1 VTSAVRQVSLPAP
14 HDLPAKARRENFAV
28 ASRILP
34 RPVRSDLM
42 ALYGFARLIDD
53 IGDEADG
60 DRSAMLDLAEA
71 ELDLAFAGRAGH
83 PVFVALEPPIRRH
96 GLDRE
101 PFRRLIQA
109 NRQDQVVTRY
119 PAYQDLRAYC
129 ALSADPVG
137 RLVLGVLEAATPDRI
152 AMSDRVCTGLQLVE
166 HWQDVAE
173 DLARG
178 RIYLPLEDL
187 VRFGVEETDLA
198 ADTATPDVGRL
209 MAFEVARARELLAD
223 GVPLAASL
231 PGRMGMAVA
240 GFTGGGLAALD
251 AIERGGF
258 DVLGASPR
266 PTTGRRASTV
276 LWSMA
281 RGLTGR
287 LAVGRRR
294 PPRAVGL

>member
-1 VTSAVRQVSLPAP
+1 
-14 HDLPAKARRENFAV
+14 
-28 ASRILP
+28 
-34 RPVRSDLM
+34 M

-53 IGDEADG
+53 VGDEAEG

-83 PVFVALEPPIRRH
+83 PIFVALEPPIRRH
-96 GLDRE
+96 RLDRE

-119 PAYQDLRAYC
+119 PTYQDLRTYC

-137 RLVLGVLEAATPDRI
+137 RLVLGVLGAATPDRI

-173 DLARG
+173 DLGRG
-178 RIYLPLEDL
+178 RIYLPQEDL
-187 VRFGVEETDLA
+187 TRFGVEEPDLA
-198 ADTATPDVGRL
+198 AFSAGPDVRRL
-209 MAFEVARARELLAD
+209 MEFEVARARTLLAD

-240 GFTGGGLAALD
+240 GFAGGGVAALD

-258 DVLGASPR
+258 DVLRASPR
-266 PTTGRRASTV
+266 PTTARRASTV

-281 RGLTGR
+281 RGLTRRLAGR
-287 LAVGRRR
+287 RRRPSSAVGR
-294 PPRAVGL
+294 

>member
-1 VTSAVRQVSLPAP
+1 VNSAVRQVSLPTP
-14 HDLPAKARRENFAV
+14 HDLPAKATRENFAV
-28 ASRILP
+28 ASRVLP
-34 RPVRSDLM
+34 RAVRSDLM

-53 IGDEADG
+53 VGDEAEG

-83 PVFVALEPPIRRH
+83 PIFVALEPPIRRH
-96 GLDRE
+96 RLDRE

-119 PAYQDLRAYC
+119 PTYQDLRTYC

-137 RLVLGVLEAATPDRI
+137 RLVLGVLGAATPDRI

-173 DLARG
+173 DLGRG
-178 RIYLPLEDL
+178 RIYLPQEDL
-187 VRFGVEETDLA
+187 TRFGVEEPDLA
-198 ADTATPDVGRL
+198 AFSAGPDVRRL
-209 MAFEVARARELLAD
+209 MEFEVARARTLLAD

-240 GFTGGGLAALD
+240 GFAGGGVAALD

-258 DVLGASPR
+258 DVLRASPR
-266 PTTGRRASTV
+266 PTTARRASTV

-281 RGLTGR
+281 RGLTRRLAGR
-287 LAVGRRR
+287 RRRPSSAVGR
-294 PPRAVGL
+294 

>member
-34 RPVRSDLM
+34 AAVRSDLM

-53 IGDEADG
+53 IGDEAEG
-60 DRSAMLDLAEA
+60 DRGALLDLADA
-71 ELDLAFAGRAGH
+71 ELDLAFAGDARH
-83 PVFVALEPPIRRH
+83 PVFVALEQPIRSH
-96 GLDRE
+96 GLAEE

-109 NRQDQVVTRY
+109 NRQDQVVARY
-119 PAYQDLRAYC
+119 PTYADLRAYC

-137 RLVLGVLEAATPDRI
+137 RLVLAVMGAATPARI
-152 AMSDRVCTGLQLVE
+152 AMSDNVCTGLQLVE

-178 RIYLPLEDL
+178 RIYLPLEDMD
-187 VRFGVEETDLA
+187 RFGVAEADLGVA
-198 ADTATPDVGRL
+198 PAGANVRRL
-209 MAFEVARARELLAD
+209 MAFEAARAHALLAD

-231 PGRMGMAVA
+231 PGRMGMAVG
-240 GFTGGGLAALD
+240 GFAGGGTAALD
-251 AIERGGF
+251 ALGRAGF

-266 PTTGRRASTV
+266 PARTRRAATV
-276 LWSMA
+276 LWFMA
-281 RGLTGR
+281 RGSARR
-287 LAVGRRR
+287 LAGFRRG
-294 PPRAVGL
+294 PSPAVAR

>member
-34 RPVRSDLM
+34 RAVRTDLM
-42 ALYGFARLIDD
+42 ALYGFARLVDD

-60 DRSAMLDLAEA
+60 DRLVMLELADA
-71 ELDLAFAGRAGH
+71 ELELTFAGQATH
-83 PVFVALEPPIRRH
+83 PVFVALQPTIHAHHLP
-96 GLDRE
+96 RE

-119 PAYQDLRAYC
+119 PTYQDLRAYC

-137 RLVLGVLEAATPDRI
+137 RLVLGVLDAATPDRI
-152 AMSDRVCTGLQLVE
+152 AMSDRICTGLQLAE

-178 RIYLPLEDL
+178 RIYLPQEDRE
-187 VRFGVEETDLA
+187 RFGVAEADLA
-198 ADTATPDVGRL
+198 ARSAEPNVRRL
-209 MAFEVARARELLAD
+209 MAFEVDRARSLLAD

-240 GFTGGGLAALD
+240 GFAGGGVAALD
-251 AIERGGF
+251 AIERRGF
-258 DVLGASPR
+258 DVLSSSPR
-266 PTTGRRASTV
+266 SGTARRTSTV

-281 RGLTGR
+281 RGLAGR
-287 LAVGRRR
+287 LAGFRRR
-294 PPRAVGL
+294 PSPAVDR

>member
-1 VTSAVRQVSLPAP
+1 
-14 HDLPAKARRENFAV
+14 
-28 ASRILP
+28 
-34 RPVRSDLM
+34 M

-60 DRSAMLDLAEA
+60 DRSAMLDLADA
-71 ELDLAFAGRAGH
+71 ELDLAFAGRTRH
-83 PVFVALEPPIRRH
+83 PVFAALGPPIRRH
-96 GLDRE
+96 GLDPE
-101 PFRRLIQA
+101 PFRRLIRA

-119 PAYQDLRAYC
+119 PAYEDLRAYC

-137 RLVLGVLEAATPDRI
+137 RLVLGVLDAATPGRV

-178 RIYLPLEDL
+178 RIYLPVEDL
-187 VRFGVEETDLA
+187 ARFGVEEADLA
-198 ADTATPDVGRL
+198 AGSAGPNVRRL
-209 MAFEVARARELLAD
+209 MAFEVARARALLAD

-240 GFTGGGLAALD
+240 GFAGGGMAALD
-251 AIERGGF
+251 AIERNEF

-266 PTTGRRASTV
+266 PTRGRRASTV

-287 LAVGRRR
+287 LAGGRRR
-294 PPRAVGL
+294 PSPAVGR